1 MMRTVTA
8 HRPVRTSWRPS
19 ARDLRLIVSVT
30 VLGGALGV
38 AVQLVSILAA
48 TELWLDPKHLPLL
61 LAAFLGGA
69 GFVSGCIV
77 AVPLAYFKTNK
88 ADHTGNILIWAGLGF
103 VFAIAAP
110 LIMGMLSP
118 FALVLFDLTG
128 GRLSFGDAVQATIN
142 LMFRALV
149 NAVIGGTPALFTG
162 FMAGAIFGVSAW
174 IIDLAHRSS
183 LAAVSVYVSPS
194 VAVVLSVL
202 IVWVSQFGPPETLAK
217 LG

>member
-1 MMRTVTA
+1 MRTVTA
-8 HRPVRTSWRPS
+8 HRPIRTSWRPS
-19 ARDLRLIVSVT
+19 ARDLRLIVGVT
-30 VLGGALGV
+30 LLGGSLGV
-38 AVQLVSILAA
+38 AIQLVSILAA

-77 AVPLAYFKTNK
+77 AAPLAYFKTNK
-88 ADHTGNILIWAGLGF
+88 ADHTGNILIWVGLGF
-103 VFAIAAP
+103 VFAIATP
-110 LIMGMLSP
+110 LIIGVLSP

-149 NAVIGGTPALFTG
+149 NAVIGGTTALFTG

-183 LAAVSVYVSPS
+183 YTAVSLYVSPS

-202 IVWVSQFGPPETLAK
+202 IVWVSQFGPPETLAN

>member
-1 MMRTVTA
+1 MMRPVTP
-8 HRPVRTSWRPS
+8 RRRIRTTWRPT
-19 ARDLRLIVSVT
+19 ARDLRLIASVT
-30 VLGGALGV
+30 LLGCALGV
-38 AVQLVSILAA
+38 CVRLVSLLAA
-48 TELWLDPKHLPLL
+48 TKPWEEPEHLQFPL
-61 LAAFLGGA
+61 AVFLGGA
-69 GFVSGCIV
+69 GLVSGFIV

-88 ADHTGNILIWAGLGF
+88 ADHTGNILIWVGLGF
-103 VFAIAAP
+103 VFAIATP
-110 LIMGMLSP
+110 LIIGVLSP

-183 LAAVSVYVSPS
+183 YTAVSLYVSPS